1 MMLNTDHKIN
11 ILQQTNKIVVN
22 PQPQIITKA
31 DTRETTHFF
40 TQDDAHALV
49 GVPPTKMGT
58 RVILTDNSTMELE
71 QVVHLPLALLPYATE
86 THDFSEFQN
95 SSLISV
101 GQICDD
107 DCQAI
112 LNKKYP
118 QVLGKNKNHNSN
130 RQAQHT
136 RWSLG
141 HTTDTGSSTRIGRQC
156 HCTYEQDQKIIVP
169 IPPCRIF

>member
-71 QVVHLPLALLPYATE
+71 QVVHLPLALPPAATE
-86 THDFSEFQN
+86 THAFSAFQN
-95 SSLISV
+95 TSLISIV
-101 GQICDD
+101 QLCDD
-107 DCQAI
+107 DCEAI
-112 LNKKYP
+112 F
-118 QVLGKNKNHNSN
+118 NKNSFKSW
-130 RQAQHT
+130 T
-136 RWSLG
+136 
-141 HTTDTGSSTRIGRQC
+141 
-156 HCTYEQDQKIIVP
+156 KI
-169 IPPCRIF
+169 